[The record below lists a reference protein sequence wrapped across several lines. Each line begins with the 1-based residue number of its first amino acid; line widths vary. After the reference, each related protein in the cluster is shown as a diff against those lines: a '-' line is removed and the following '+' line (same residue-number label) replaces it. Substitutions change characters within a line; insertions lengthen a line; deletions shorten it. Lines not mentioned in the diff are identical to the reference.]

1 METLT
6 IQVKNHNVMEALK
19 KVLGAMS
26 GVVVLSEKKVKMTGL
41 EEAMDDV
48 RHGRVTEYESA
59 DDMFDKL
66 GI

>member
-26 GVVVLSEKKVKMTGL
+26 GVVVLSEKKVKRTGL
-41 EEAMDDV
+41 EEAMEDV
-48 RHGRVTEYESA
+48 RQGRVTEYKSA
-59 DDMFDKL
+59 EDMFDKL
-66 GI
+66 GV

>member
-26 GVVVLSEKKVKMTGL
+26 GVVVLSEKEVRRNGL
-41 EEAMDDV
+41 EEAMEDV
-48 RHGRVTEYESA
+48 RQGRVTEYKSA
-59 DDMFDKL
+59 EDMFDKL
-66 GI
+66 GV